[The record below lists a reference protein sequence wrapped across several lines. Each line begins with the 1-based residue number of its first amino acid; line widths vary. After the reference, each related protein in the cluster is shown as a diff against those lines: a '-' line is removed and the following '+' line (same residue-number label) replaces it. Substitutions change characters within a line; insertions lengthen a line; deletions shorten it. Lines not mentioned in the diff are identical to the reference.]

1 VTISPVFSFFL
12 FLLLFLA
19 FTRQCP
25 TPTLLILTLGVFGG
39 SSRWNLGI
47 EAKSCIFFPFCPQQ
61 SNACH
66 NFLVSSFRILYV
78 SLRRSPDL
86 WLADGCSLLS
96 MLYWACACRGLDAAI

>member
-1 VTISPVFSFFL
+1 VTISPVFSF
-12 FLLLFLA
+12 
-19 FTRQCP
+19 CP
-25 TPTLLILTLGVFGG
+25 SGPQHSNARSDSPFPTLGAFGG

-47 EAKSCIFFPFCPQQ
+47 EAKSCIFFSFCPQQ

-66 NFLVSSFRILYV
+66 NFLVSSLSISFYILYV

-96 MLYWACACRGLDAAI
+96 MLYLACARRGLDAAI